1 MHLLCKGKDYEFE
14 HEWRFSINNK
24 SNNRQYFPY
33 VNAIYAGKD
42 IKPGNL
48 KRLRSIA
55 KKLGVPVYQQTLNKF
70 NNGFDY
76 ISIKL

>member
-1 MHLLCKGKDYEFE
+1 MYATYKLQFYIKTLLSASELISDAAFVC
-14 HEWRFSINNK
+14 
-24 SNNRQYFPY
+24 

-55 KKLGVPVYQQTLNKF
+55 KKLGVPVYQQTLNQS